1 MKPIDYGP
9 LGAPLDPPRVEDVAA
24 GAVLPDEEPLV
35 VQLMAMSDARAPLDG
50 AGFDPFG
57 LPPPAADPLLAAG
70 PSLRAAL
77 DRFLQSVAQAETA
90 LRSLDPNERKR
101 VEPFTSRETRMWQRV
116 DQLLALRDEVIAAAL
131 REGRA

>member
-9 LGAPLDPPRVEDVAA
+9 LGAPVDPPRVEDVAA
-24 GAVLPDEEPLV
+24 AALPDEEPAV
-35 VQLMAMSDARAPLDG
+35 VQLMAMAEARAPQDG

-57 LPPPAADPLLAAG
+57 LPSPEADLLSAAG

-90 LRSLDPNERKR
+90 LRSLDPDERKR

-116 DQLLALRDEVIAAAL
+116 DQLLAMRDEVIAAAL